1 MMDEYENNSSKFR
14 QALDAL
20 NDRFRLRWKNWW
32 SVELWQKLKAL
43 ADIGRAQDGLQY
55 LPNNAPNLQLVS
67 YAAFNPML
75 LLKENDVEDDD
86 FWESPDAVE
95 QKGKRA
101 LSLTYAWDVGG
112 AVLKL
117 TVYTEN
123 GAVLNVAV
131 DDDAVLETLVLDDA
145 ALVAQLAHS
154 ARVLLP

>member
-1 MMDEYENNSSKFR
+1 M
-14 QALDAL
+14 QH
-20 NDRFRLRWKNWW
+20 
-32 SVELWQKLKAL
+32 
-43 ADIGRAQDGLQY
+43 
-55 LPNNAPNLQLVS
+55 LPNNAPNLKLVS

-75 LLKENDVEDDD
+75 LLNEDDVEDDD
-86 FWESPDAVE
+86 FWETPDAVE

-123 GAVLNVAV
+123 GAVLDVAV

-145 ALVAQLAHS
+145 ALVGQLAHS

>member
-1 MMDEYENNSSKFR
+1 MDEYENNSSKFR

-32 SVELWQKLKAL
+32 SVELWQKLKDL
-43 ADIGRAQDGLQY
+43 TDKGRADEGLQH
-55 LPNNAPNLQLVS
+55 LPNNAPNLKLVS
-67 YAAFNPML
+67 YAAFSPML
-75 LLKENDVEDDD
+75 FLNEGEDDD
-86 FWESPDAVE
+86 SFVDTADAVE

-112 AVLKL
+112 DVLKL

-131 DDDAVLETLVLDDA
+131 DDDAVLETLVMDDA

>member
-1 MMDEYENNSSKFR
+1 MDEYENNSGKFR
-14 QALDAL
+14 QALDVL

-43 ADIGRAQDGLQY
+43 ADTGRTQDGLQY

-75 LLKENDVEDDD
+75 LLNEEDVEDDD
-86 FWESPDAVE
+86 FWETPDAVE

-145 ALVAQLAHS
+145 ALVGQLAHS

>member
-1 MMDEYENNSSKFR
+1 MDEYENNSGKFR

-20 NDRFRLRWKNWW
+20 HDRFRLRWKNWW
-32 SVELWQKLKAL
+32 SVEVWQKLKAL
-43 ADIGRAQDGLQY
+43 ADTGRADEGLQQ
-55 LPNNAPNLQLVS
+55 LPNNAPNLKLVS
-67 YAAFNPML
+67 YVAFYPTLMVKDEFDAA
-75 LLKENDVEDDD
+75 DD
-86 FWESPDAVE
+86 WEGGDLVE
-95 QKGKRA
+95 QKGRRA

-112 AVLKL
+112 AVSKL

-145 ALVAQLAHS
+145 AMVGQLAHS

>member
-1 MMDEYENNSSKFR
+1 MDEYENNSSKFR

-32 SVELWQKLKAL
+32 SVELWQKLKDL
-43 ADIGRAQDGLQY
+43 TDKGRAAEGLQH
-55 LPNNAPNLQLVS
+55 LPNNAPNLKLVS
-67 YAAFNPML
+67 YAAFSPML
-75 LLKENDVEDDD
+75 LLNEGEDDD
-86 FWESPDAVE
+86 SFVDTADAVE
-95 QKGKRA
+95 QKGKHA
-101 LSLTYAWDVGG
+101 LSLTYAWDIGG

-131 DDDAVLETLVLDDA
+131 DDDAVLETLVLDDG
-145 ALVAQLAHS
+145 ALVGQLAHS